1 MAAIGSWGALL
12 SSRPERERRGT
23 ARALD
28 GAPNVAGVPG
38 ELSWQDAVMIVDRA
52 PRDRS
57 APSAAVMG
65 LKLDWLRPQSGRRVW
80 SAALQGELRGAKVG
94 ARIESS
100 GPLSLHDVVGPPVR
114 NSGFPWVSR

>member
-1 MAAIGSWGALL
+1 
-12 SSRPERERRGT
+12 
-23 ARALD
+23 
-28 GAPNVAGVPG
+28 
-38 ELSWQDAVMIVDRA
+38 
-52 PRDRS
+52 
-57 APSAAVMG
+57 MG

-100 GPLSLHDVVGPPVR
+100 GPLSLHVRVVIGLGCLAGELGGTWGGSGVLETANVYRFPKHGRMNSELESVKATRSHDPSCLPSSPQDVVGPPVR